1 MFQNNIENSDNEME
15 MNDVFFGGVYIIWK
29 NNKVIHCDYFIFNSN
44 VANDEY
50 QADRELIKNHKKDFF
65 KNNCSELNLQIQNF
79 DTISFEIIESNLF
92 TIDDDY
98 NDIVKVLKSVLKS
111 WLNDLDYTNLKR
123 KDPYDMSELLDCIND
138 IEKDMETNKKLFN
151 VWNSYF

>member
-1 MFQNNIENSDNEME
+1 MFQKNIEDSKME
-15 MNDVFFGGVYIIWK
+15 MNNVFFGGIYIIWK

-65 KNNCSELNLQIQNF
+65 KNNFSQLNLQIQNF

>member
-1 MFQNNIENSDNEME
+1 MFQKNIEDSKME
-15 MNDVFFGGVYIIWK
+15 MNNVFFGGIYIIWK

-65 KNNCSELNLQIQNF
+65 KNNCSQLNLQIQNF